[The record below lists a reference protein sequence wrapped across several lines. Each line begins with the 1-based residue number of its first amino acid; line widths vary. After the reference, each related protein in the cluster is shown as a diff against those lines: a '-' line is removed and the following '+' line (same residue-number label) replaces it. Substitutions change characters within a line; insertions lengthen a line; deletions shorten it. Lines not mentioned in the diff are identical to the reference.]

1 MVTLTSGDPMTH
13 PVVRL
18 TLHVVTAALL
28 ATPALAGDGWHTSY
42 EDAVKEAK
50 KTKRPILADFTGSD
64 WCFSCKK
71 LNREVFDTPAFKTWA
86 KANVVL
92 LELDYPADKS
102 KQSAALQA
110 QNKRL
115 QDKYAVDRYPTIVFL
130 DASGKELG
138 RSGYAKGGP
147 AKWTAGADAILAKA
161 RTPGSHA
168 SRWTEDYAAA
178 IAKAKATGTFVL
190 AEFTGSDWCGWC
202 IRLRKEILQTA
213 EFEAWAAKTVVL
225 LELDYPMD
233 KPQSDALKAQNKGL
247 LKKYG
252 VAGYPTILILNGE
265 GEQVG
270 QLTYER
276 GGPTPWIQKAQKIL
290 DGAK

>member
-1 MVTLTSGDPMTH
+1 MIHFVA
-13 PVVRL
+13 RL
-18 TLHVVTAALL
+18 TLPVVLAALL
-28 ATPALAGDGWHTSY
+28 AAPALAGDGWYTNY
-42 EDAVKEAK
+42 EEAVKEAK

-71 LNREVFDTPAFKTWA
+71 LHREVFDTPAFKTWA
-86 KANVVL
+86 KAKVVL

-115 QDKYAVDRYPTIVFL
+115 QDKYAIDRYPTIVFL

-147 AKWTAGADAILAKA
+147 AKWTATADATLAKSSA
-161 RTPGSHA
+161 PRSHA
-168 SRWTEDYAAA
+168 SSWTEDYDAAV
-178 IAKAKATGTFVL
+178 AKAKATGMLVL

-202 IRLRKEILQTA
+202 IRLRKEVFETA
-213 EFEAWAAKTVVL
+213 EFRAWATKKVVL

-233 KPQSDALKAQNKGL
+233 TPQSEALKAQNKAL

-252 VAGYPTILILNGE
+252 VAGYPTVLFINGK

-270 QLTYER
+270 QLAYER
-276 GGPTPWIQKAQKIL
+276 GGPVPWVAKAQKIL
-290 DGAK
+290 DRAK